1 MLQKL
6 KAYIK
11 LWWVEVLINEYDRTV
26 QALIKLEKERTLGV
40 YKYMHKP
47 AKLKAYRIKLQG
59 KADKLKQ
66 RLANAKQRLAKLGVA
81 YN

>member
-1 MLQKL
+1 MLQRF

-11 LWWVEVLINEYDRTV
+11 LWWIVVLINHYEDTIDKLV
-26 QALIKLEKERTLGV
+26 DLEKERTLGV

-47 AKLKAYRIKLQG
+47 AKLKTYRIKMQG

-66 RLANAKQRLAKLGVA
+66 HLADVKQLLAKLGVA
-81 YN
+81 YD

>member
-6 KAYIK
+6 KAHLK
-11 LWWVEVLINEYDRTV
+11 LWWIEILINDYDSTV

-40 YKYMHKP
+40 YKHMHKP
-47 AKLKAYRIKLQG
+47 AKLKAYRIKMQG

-66 RLANAKQRLAKLGVA
+66 RLADVKQRLAKLDVA
-81 YN
+81 YD

>member
-6 KAYIK
+6 KAYLK
-11 LWWVEVLINEYDRTV
+11 LWWIEILINEYDSTV
-26 QALIKLEKERTLGV
+26 QALIKLEKGRTLGV

-47 AKLKAYRIKLQG
+47 AKLKAYRIKMQG

-66 RLANAKQRLAKLGVA
+66 RLADVKRRLVYLDVA
-81 YN
+81 YD